1 MITIAK
7 IEFKKDITVNNV
19 SKVLRPVSNTSV
31 VVSGSTEFIRKSTS
45 RQELLNFARLLYTR

>member
-7 IEFKKDITVNNV
+7 IEFKKDITVNNA

-31 VVSGSTEFIRKSTS
+31 VVSDSTEFIRKST
-45 RQELLNFARLLYTR
+45 RVFELC